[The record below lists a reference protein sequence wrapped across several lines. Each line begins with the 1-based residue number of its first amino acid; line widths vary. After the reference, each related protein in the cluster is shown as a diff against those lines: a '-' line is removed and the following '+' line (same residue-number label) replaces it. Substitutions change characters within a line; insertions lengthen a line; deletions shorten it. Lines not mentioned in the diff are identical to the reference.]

1 MATFKKATETLSTEE
16 LLKALEK
23 TENNEVV
30 EVGLQL
36 ETPVLDFIQKFG
48 FEPGDNRVTT
58 RLIYDTFN
66 KIYPKLLHKK
76 EFAAEFRKFFDHNDG
91 FYYLNKDA
99 EFIYTKILKIE
110 SQKTNILSS
119 ETTQRHYAAFMKHV
133 GVEKGPFKIPTT
145 VLYHIY
151 RSYCIDNKR
160 KPLSLHVFSRFSDYN
175 IGRKR
180 GAECNFYMVNEST
193 AKLIPTKEH
202 DGIKKI
208 YTRRKTKKEKNKKKP
223 V

>member
-23 TENNEVV
+23 TDNNEIV
-30 EVGLQL
+30 EVELQL

-48 FEPGDNRVTT
+48 FEAGPHFVTA
-58 RLIYDTFN
+58 RLIYDVFN
-66 KIYPKLLHKK
+66 KLNPKLLKAK
-76 EFAAEFRKFFDHNDG
+76 QFAAEFRKFFDHSHHG
-91 FYYLNKDA
+91 YYLNKDSVYL
-99 EFIYTKILKIE
+99 YTKILKVQPQE
-110 SQKTNILSS
+110 QNILSS

-151 RSYCIDNKR
+151 RGYCIDNKR